1 MQKQKAGI
9 RIEAKA
15 VGPPPTRRPDRR
27 EVAGL
32 DPLDLGLWA
41 KPAART
47 EEDRG
52 STGPGEPR
60 IPPSLIPPAHLSLRW
75 APRGPC
81 LPLLPPPPPVQ
92 RAAAAATA
100 AASRARTR

>member
-1 MQKQKAGI
+1 MQELKAGI
-9 RIEAKA
+9 QIEAKA
-15 VGPPPTRRPDRR
+15 IRPPPTRRPDPG
-27 EVAGL
+27 EVDGL
-32 DPLDLGLWA
+32 DPKGLGLWA
-41 KPAART
+41 KPSAST
-47 EEDRG
+47 EEGWG
-52 STGPGEPR
+52 STGPGESR

-92 RAAAAATA
+92 KAAAAAA